1 MRNVW
6 KGLIIGAFT
15 GAATGLVLDVLEGG
29 ARHVS
34 SSLEAAS
41 KAVPDVS
48 ERLREGVRDG
58 VTELTQ
64 KVHDAELPQRVED
77 AAGWTRDRAVASAE
91 NGAVNDAVTAA
102 RHQAGDVLM
111 AAKGAADRGRK
122 RVAQA

>member
-34 SSLEAAS
+34 TSLEAAS

-48 ERLREGVRDG
+48 VRLREGVRDG
-58 VTELTQ
+58 ITEITH
-64 KVHDAELPQRVED
+64 KVHDADLPHRAED
-77 AAGWTRDRAVASAE
+77 AAARTRDRALASAE
-91 NGAVNDAVTAA
+91 HGSVNDALTAA
-102 RHQAGDVLM
+102 RQQAGDVLTVAKD
-111 AAKGAADRGRK
+111 AAERGRK
-122 RVAQA
+122 RVAEA